1 MPMREL
7 SVAGPVTV
15 ALLSTLLLSGAAQ
28 AEGPNRVEMLAN
40 ACTTCHGADGGGSLK
55 VPKLREEL
63 EIKDFVLT
71 MQGFKT
77 GKEKATVMDR
87 IAEAFNDEE
96 IKLLADYFAGV
107 KE

>member
-1 MPMREL
+1 MAKCQL
-7 SVAGPVTV
+7 IVAAPLTV
-15 ALLSTLLLSGAAQ
+15 LLSTLLLSNAAR
-28 AEGPNRVEMLAN
+28 AEGPTRVEMLAN
-40 ACTTCHGADGGGSLK
+40 ACTTCHGRDGGGSLK

-87 IAEAFNDEE
+87 VAKAFNDEE
-96 IKLLADYFAGV
+96 IKLLADYFAGL
-107 KE
+107 KK